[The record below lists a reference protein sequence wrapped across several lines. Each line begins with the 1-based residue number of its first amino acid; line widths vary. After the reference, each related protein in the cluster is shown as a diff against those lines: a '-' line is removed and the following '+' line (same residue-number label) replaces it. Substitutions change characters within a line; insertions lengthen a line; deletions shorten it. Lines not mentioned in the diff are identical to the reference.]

1 MKSYIQV
8 TCTLLISL
16 CVASKAADL
25 SFDLS
30 APSQREIETFQK
42 FYNIKQKDLAK
53 SILER
58 EIRFAKEYIKRYG
71 LSQEDKSYLKIL
83 AIRYLSKQYIKKM
96 LDSHLPN
103 DTEAKAYYL
112 LHKKRYKNQS
122 FESVKDEIKHEM
134 VQKKAVELIKKEDK
148 RLQNEE

>member
-1 MKSYIQV
+1 MKSYMQV

-30 APSQREIETFQK
+30 APSQSEIETFQEL
-42 FYNIKQKDLAK
+42 YNIKQKDLAK

-58 EIRFAKEYIKRYG
+58 ETSFAKEYIKRYS
-71 LSQEDKSYLKIL
+71 LSQEDKNYLKIL
-83 AIRYLSKQYIKKM
+83 AIRYLSRQYIRKL
-96 LDSHLPN
+96 LDRYKPN
-103 DTEAKAYYL
+103 DIEAKAYYL
-112 LHKKRYKNQS
+112 LHKKRYKNRP
-122 FESVKDEIKHEM
+122 FESVKDEVKNEM
-134 VQKKAVELIKKEDK
+134 VQKKAIEIIKKEDK